1 MICTANCLI
10 TPGGS
15 DSSQRRVLGHLGFH
29 LDSNGEIMDG
39 QLCIVH
45 CRFKIHRTGFCG
57 FSLNTDRYCALS
69 LQISKGV
76 VCISRI
82 FYSAFIFI
90 HFWALVLL
98 ILFRSVML
106 MSNFLDFMKDDVVA
120 VDKIQNNKISS
131 EMKSSVP
138 LAGIIGL
145 DV

>member
-1 MICTANCLI
+1 MAIRWEMELRQQSLI
-10 TPGGS
+10 LFT
-15 DSSQRRVLGHLGFH
+15 L
-29 LDSNGEIMDG
+29 EM
-39 QLCIVH
+39 
-45 CRFKIHRTGFCG
+45 TG
-57 FSLNTDRYCALS
+57 ALRM
-69 LQISKGV
+69 QISKGV

-138 LAGIIGL
+138 QAGIIGL